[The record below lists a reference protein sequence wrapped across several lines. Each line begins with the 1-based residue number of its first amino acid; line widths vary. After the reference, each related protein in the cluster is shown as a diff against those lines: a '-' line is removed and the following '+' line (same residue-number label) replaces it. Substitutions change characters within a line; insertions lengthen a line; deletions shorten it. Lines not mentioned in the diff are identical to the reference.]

1 MSNIAKTDTYFFFLS
16 RHHRKIRDELNS
28 HIKTLSTDGG
38 DSQLIASYCVA
49 LITSAVCYMECRIN
63 EFWLEVLNNG
73 INSQGLTAPQKKQFK
88 EMAARV
94 DWKWNRKS
102 ILDKYQLALET
113 LGLPVFAKGSHP
125 FQTADSLVLLRNEI
139 VHNVPWG
146 IELLEGKRMG
156 KQSKLEA
163 RLQMLIRKCPYEG
176 LKIFF
181 PENCLHQACAE
192 WASKTSQEF
201 VDDFL
206 LRTGSNT
213 KVYVSGGISRM

>member
-1 MSNIAKTDTYFFFLS
+1 
-16 RHHRKIRDELNS
+16 
-28 HIKTLSTDGG
+28 
-38 DSQLIASYCVA
+38 
-49 LITSAVCYMECRIN
+49 MECRIN
-63 EFWLEVLNNG
+63 EFWLDILNNG
-73 INSQGLTAPQKKQFK
+73 INSQDLTAHQKKKFK
-88 EMAARV
+88 EMAIRV
-94 DWKWNRKS
+94 DWKWEN

-113 LGLPVFAKGSHP
+113 LGLPVFVKGSHP

-146 IELLEGKRMG
+146 IELLEGKRIC

-163 RLQMLIRKCPYEG
+163 RLQTVIRKCPYEG
-176 LKIFF
+176 LKIYF

-213 KVYVSGGISRM
+213 KVYVSGGIFRM